1 MTEESTQFEAL
12 VNALSTELFRYAYA
26 MCHNRHQAEDLVQE
40 TYLRAWRARD
50 SLRDHRAARSWLYT
64 ILRREFAR
72 LGQRIRPEV
81 RDPAELQPIAAVD
94 YDTST
99 EAFVLRRALD
109 GLTPEDREP
118 LLLQVIGGF
127 SCTEIAELTDSTPNA
142 IMTRLSRVR
151 RKLRDTLSGD
161 EAIQKQQGTSS

>member
-1 MTEESTQFEAL
+1 MTDETKQFEAL
-12 VNALSTELFRYAYA
+12 VNAFSTELFRYAYA
-26 MCHNRHQAEDLVQE
+26 MCRNRHQAEDLVQE
-40 TYLRAWRARD
+40 TYLRAWRARG
-50 SLRDHRAARSWLYT
+50 SLRDHGAARSWLYT

-72 LGQRIRPEV
+72 LGQRIRPEA

-99 EAFVLRRALD
+99 EAFVIRRAID
-109 GLTPEDREP
+109 TLTPEDRDP

-127 SCTEIAELTDSTPNA
+127 SCKEIAELMDSTPNA

-151 RKLRDTLSGD
+151 RKLRNILSGND
-161 EAIQKQQGTSS
+161 TTQKQKGTSS

>member
-1 MTEESTQFEAL
+1 MTEQSRQFEAL
-12 VNALSTELFRYAYA
+12 VNAHSTELFRFAYA
-26 MCHNRHQAEDLVQE
+26 MCRNRHQAEDLLQE
-40 TYLRAWRARD
+40 TYLRAWRAKD

-72 LGQRIRPEV
+72 LGQRTRPEI
-81 RDPAELQPIAAVD
+81 RDPAELQPVAAVD

-99 EAFVLRRALD
+99 EAFAVRRALD
-109 GLTPEDREP
+109 TLTTEDREP

-127 SCTEIAELTDSTPNA
+127 SCSEIADLMESTPNA

-151 RKLRDTLSGD
+151 RKLRDTLTGN
-161 EAIQKQQGTSS
+161 ETTHKYEGKSS